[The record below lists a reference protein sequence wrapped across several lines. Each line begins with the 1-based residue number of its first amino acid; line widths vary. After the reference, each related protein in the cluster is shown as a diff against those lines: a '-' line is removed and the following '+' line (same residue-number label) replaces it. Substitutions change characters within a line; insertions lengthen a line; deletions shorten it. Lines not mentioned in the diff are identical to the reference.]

1 VDAVDILITPTS
13 PPAGSYRADRGQ
25 NGPMVVR
32 PARRDEVPM
41 ITDDWLDLVFL
52 QRLLDEDQHGQDS
65 A

>member
-13 PPAGSYRADRGQ
+13 APLAPAGQDHGQ

-32 PARRDEVPM
+32 PAWRDDVPM
-41 ITDDWLDLVFL
+41 ITEDWLDLVVL
-52 QRLLDEDQHGQDS
+52 PRLLDEDQHGQDS